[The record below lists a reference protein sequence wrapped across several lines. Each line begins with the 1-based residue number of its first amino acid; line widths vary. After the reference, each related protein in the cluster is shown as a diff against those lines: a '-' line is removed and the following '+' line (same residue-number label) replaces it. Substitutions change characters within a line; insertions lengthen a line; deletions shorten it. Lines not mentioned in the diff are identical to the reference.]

1 MPFIGPPVR
10 AAVGTEDAD
19 LHCKGGSR
27 MKIVISIVIAMAFLL
42 AAAIATHFS
51 SDRMTGLVV
60 CDDPTSGDRGSS
72 CRMLSERSN

>member
-1 MPFIGPPVR
+1 MLFIGPPVR

-51 SDRMTGLVV
+51 TA
-60 CDDPTSGDRGSS
+60 
-72 CRMLSERSN
+72 